1 MTLTAILRLTL
12 LTAWL
17 GLMAAG
23 AAFSASAPP
32 GLEALARS
40 IGPRS
45 ARAAIGGIAAHA
57 EASGPRG
64 AFRSEVLSLTGDS
77 ARFRLKKGAEATEI
91 LLAAGK
97 PFQRAAGGGFEPAE
111 AALASF
117 VRGHEVHRM
126 LLDLEQ
132 RFRPDAR
139 AVEPGCLA
147 LRGPDGLAA
156 TICGSGTGELPRTIA
171 LDLPAAAGGGIV
183 TLELGD
189 WRSLPSAPEVQLPFA
204 VDFLHGS
211 ERHTY
216 RYTTVLPFRLAPG
229 IALPEA
235 PDALF
240 ARLDDLAA
248 LAAAHER
255 VLEAHRR
262 SDVALLLAGAF
273 ERSLSSG
280 RGVLEETGRS
290 ELAAR
295 LGPYFESTRFS
306 RYDDVVTPA
315 LAVSADGTLGWVAC
329 QIEAAGLQ
337 QQPPAPPQA
346 IAFGFSWVELYARH
360 DGGWQ
365 AIGNASSARP

>member
-1 MTLTAILRLTL
+1 MTPILRPTL
-12 LTAWL
+12 LAAWL
-17 GLMAAG
+17 GFLAAG
-23 AAFSASAPP
+23 VAFSATTLP
-32 GLEALARS
+32 GLAELARAV
-40 IGPRS
+40 GPPS
-45 ARAAIGGIAAHA
+45 ARAAIGGIAAQA

-77 ARFRLKKGAEATEI
+77 ARFRLTKGAEATEI

-97 PFQRAAGGGFEPAE
+97 PFQRAAAGGGFEAAD

-147 LRGPDGLAA
+147 LRGPDGLAVTLCRA
-156 TICGSGTGELPRTIA
+156 GTGELPGTIA
-171 LDLPAAAGGGIV
+171 LELPAAAGGGSV

-189 WRSLPSAPEVQLPFA
+189 WRSLPSAPEVQLPFT

-235 PDALF
+235 PDHSGALSRGLRPLL
-240 ARLDDLAA
+240 RLRPAERRRPAPRELVGGGRGRGPLHATPRAHLAPG
-248 LAAAHER
+248 LR
-255 VLEAHRR
+255 LRRAHR
-262 SDVALLLAGAF
+262 VARRLPRHGD
-273 ERSLSSG
+273 
-280 RGVLEETGRS
+280 RG
-290 ELAAR
+290 
-295 LGPYFESTRFS
+295 GPRRAS
-306 RYDDVVTPA
+306 R
-315 LAVSADGTLGWVAC
+315 
-329 QIEAAGLQ
+329 
-337 QQPPAPPQA
+337 
-346 IAFGFSWVELYARH
+346 
-360 DGGWQ
+360 
-365 AIGNASSARP
+365 RP